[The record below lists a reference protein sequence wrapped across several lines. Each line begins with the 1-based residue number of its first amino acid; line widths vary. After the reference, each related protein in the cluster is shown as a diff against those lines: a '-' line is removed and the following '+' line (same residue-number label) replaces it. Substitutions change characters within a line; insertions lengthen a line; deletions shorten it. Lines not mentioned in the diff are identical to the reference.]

1 MARAN
6 ASIEEYF
13 GEMADPR
20 LDRGKN
26 HVLIEIIIM
35 AIVAVIGNAND
46 WVHVE
51 MFCQAKEEWLRKT
64 LGLKLPNGI
73 PSHDTFGRVFGLLSA
88 ETFQKCFYNWV
99 NAMAEMK
106 VGEIVSLDGK
116 VLRGSHDRFH
126 GKETVTMVNA
136 WATAAGMALALR
148 DVPAGTNEIAVV
160 PEVLQQLV
168 LAGCI
173 VTMDAAHC
181 QVENTRI
188 IIEQKGDYVLALKEN
203 QGSLYTE
210 VRLAFE
216 AEEKSAF
223 KGLRHEIHTTREKS
237 HGRIETRRHVLLTD
251 GQYLDYFNRDGKWWG
266 LASVGMVERT
276 RELNGTTEHEIHY
289 FITSLKANVKTFA
302 HAVRSHWHVENKLH
316 HVLDVVFRE
325 DYSRARIGYVS
336 ENFALIRQMAINLL
350 KRYEAPKLSLTSKR
364 LKAGWDN
371 DFLLK
376 VIAGSLP

>member
-1 MARAN
+1 MAREKAT
-6 ASIEEYF
+6 IEEYF

-26 HVLIEIIIM
+26 HVLMEIIIM

-51 MFCQAKEEWLRKT
+51 MFCQAKEEWLRAR
-64 LGLKLPNGI
+64 LGLKLAQGI
-73 PSHDTFGRVFGLLSA
+73 PSHDTFGRVFSLLA
-88 ETFQKCFYNWV
+88 PEIFQRCFYNWV
-99 NAMAEMK
+99 HAMAELK

-116 VLRGSHDRFH
+116 VLRGSHDRYH
-126 GKETVTMVNA
+126 GKDAITMVNA
-136 WATAAGMALALR
+136 WASAAGMALALR
-148 DVPAGTNEIAVV
+148 DVPEGTNEIAIV
-160 PEVLQQLV
+160 PQVLQQLV

-188 IIEQKGDYVLALKEN
+188 VKEQQGDYVLGLKEN
-203 QGSLYTE
+203 QGNLYIEVQLTFETE
-210 VRLAFE
+210 Q
-216 AEEKSAF
+216 KSHF
-223 KGLRHEIHTTREKS
+223 KGLRHETLTTREKS

-251 GQYLDYFNRDGKWWG
+251 EQYLDYFNRDGKWWG
-266 LASVGMVERT
+266 LAGVGMVERM
-276 RELNGTTEHEIHY
+276 RERNGQIEHEIHY
-289 FITSLKANVKTFA
+289 FITSLQANVKLFA
-302 HAVRSHWHVENKLH
+302 RAVRSHWHVENKLH
-316 HVLDVVFRE
+316 HVLDVAFRE

-336 ENFALIRQMAINLL
+336 QNFALIRQMALNLL
-350 KRYEAPKLSLTSKR
+350 RRNDSPKLSLTSKR

-376 VIAGSLP
+376 VVTEAVL

>member
-26 HVLIEIIIM
+26 HILIEIIIM
-35 AIVAVIGNAND
+35 AIVAVIGSAND
-46 WVHVE
+46 WVHIE
-51 MFCQAKEEWLRKT
+51 MFCEAKIEWFRKA
-64 LGLKLPNGI
+64 LGLKLPHGV
-73 PSHDTFGRVFGLLSA
+73 PSHDTFGRVFSLLSA
-88 ETFQKCFYNWV
+88 ETFQRCFYNWV
-99 NAMAEMK
+99 RSMVDLQ

-116 VLRGSHDRFH
+116 VLRGSQDRFR
-126 GKETVTMVNA
+126 GKDAVTMVNA
-136 WATAAGMALALR
+136 WASAAGLALALR
-148 DVPAGTNEIAVV
+148 DVPEGTNEIATV
-160 PEVLQQLV
+160 PDVLKQLV

-188 IIEQKGDYVLALKEN
+188 VIEQKGDYVLALKEN
-203 QGSLYTE
+203 QGNLYAE
-210 VRLAFE
+210 VQLAFE
-216 AEEKSAF
+216 AEQKSNF
-223 KGLRHEIHTTREKS
+223 KGLRHETHTSSEKN
-237 HGRIETRRHVLLTD
+237 HGRIETRRHVLLND

-266 LASVGMVERT
+266 LAGVGMVERT
-276 RELNGTTEHEIHY
+276 RELNGKIEHEIHY
-289 FITSLKANVKTFA
+289 FITSLKSDVKTFA

-316 HVLDVVFRE
+316 YVLDVVFRE

-350 KRYEAPKLSLTSKR
+350 KRYDAPKLSLTSKR

-376 VIAGSLP
+376 VVAGAVP

>member
-1 MARAN
+1 MAQAN
-6 ASIEEYF
+6 ACIEEYF
-13 GEMADPR
+13 GEVEDPR

-26 HVLIEIIIM
+26 HILIEIIIM

-51 MFCQAKEEWLRKT
+51 MFCRAKEDWLREK
-64 LGLKLPNGI
+64 LKLKLPHGI
-73 PSHDTFGRVFGLLSA
+73 PSHDTFGRVFSLLA
-88 ETFQKCFYNWV
+88 PETFQRCFYNWV
-99 NAMAEMK
+99 HAMAELN

-116 VLRGSHDRFH
+116 VLRGSHDRFN
-126 GKETVTMVNA
+126 GKDAVTMVNV
-136 WATAAGMALALR
+136 WASAAGLALALR
-148 DVPAGTNEIAVV
+148 DVPAGTNEIAIV
-160 PEVLQQLV
+160 PEVLKQLE

-188 IIEQKGDYVLALKEN
+188 ITEQKGDYVLALKEN
-203 QGSLYTE
+203 QGTLYAE
-210 VRLAFE
+210 VQLAFE
-216 AEEKSAF
+216 AEQKTKF
-223 KGLRHEIHTTREKS
+223 KGVRHESYTTREKN

-251 GQYLDYFNRDGKWWG
+251 GQYVDYFNRDGKWWG
-266 LASVGMVERT
+266 LATVGMVERT
-276 RELNGTTEHEIHY
+276 REFNGKHEHEIHY
-289 FITSLKANVKTFA
+289 FIASLKDNVKTFA

-316 HVLDVVFRE
+316 YVLDVVFRE

-350 KRYEAPKLSLTSKR
+350 KRYDAPKLSLTSKR

-371 DFLLK
+371 DFLLGIL
-376 VIAGSLP
+376 VGAVP